1 MGRECPARYHAPD
14 QCREPAMNS
23 TIDDA
28 KSITIA
34 EAEQIVTQRVD
45 GGVLV
50 FEPTTEQRDHL
61 DHDVV
66 VSRRLI
72 GVADVDDRQ
81 ALRRS
86 LAKRGHG
93 VGGAHALEEFEAWE
107 LTE

>member
-1 MGRECPARYHAPD
+1 
-14 QCREPAMNS
+14 MNA

-34 EAEQIVTQRVD
+34 ETAQIETERVA

-50 FEPTTEQRDHL
+50 FEPTTEQRAHL

-81 ALRRS
+81 ALRQS
-86 LAKRGHG
+86 LAERGLG
-93 VGGAHALEEFEAWE
+93 VGGAHALEEFESWE
-107 LTE
+107 VGL